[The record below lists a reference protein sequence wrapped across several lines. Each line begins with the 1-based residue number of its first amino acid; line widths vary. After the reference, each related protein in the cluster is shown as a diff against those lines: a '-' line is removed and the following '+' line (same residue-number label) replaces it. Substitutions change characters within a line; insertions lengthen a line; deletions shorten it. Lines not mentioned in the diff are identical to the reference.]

1 MPKYYVYMIL
11 SKINNKHIS
20 YVGYTQNLTKRLI
33 LHNNSKG
40 AKFTKGKF
48 WKLIFKK
55 KYKTKKMAMRD
66 EYKLKKNR
74 IKRNNIKKKFIL
86 NNENI
91 NTFTL

>member
-1 MPKYYVYMIL
+1 MSYYVYMIL
-11 SKINNKHIS
+11 TKINDRYIT
-20 YVGYTQNLTKRLI
+20 YVGYTNNIKKRLS

-40 AKFTKGKF
+40 AKFTKGKL